1 MTAGAAECN
10 SSTPA
15 PALKSL
21 KIEAIIPKAF
31 PAEGEVKKIQP
42 ATTMWKVSTQ
52 ESNLVAGLIPAP
64 VLCDPG
70 TNASQA
76 LCNAS
81 EKPCSRPQMANVR
94 PTPCQRPPRNIVTIR
109 LIYVRTLPFRL
120 PPSGM

>member
-81 EKPCSRPQMANVR
+81 EKPCSRPQTANVR

-109 LIYVRTLPFRL
+109 LT
-120 PPSGM
+120 